1 MNKTTRILIFILG
14 AFILIGGINHCIKPE
29 IYNPFIPDFLPKITV
44 NYITG
49 ITEIALAIGL
59 FFSKYRKVAALGI
72 LIIMIAFLPLHF
84 LDIFKKNP
92 AIGSKTLAYIR
103 LPLQFVL
110 IYWSWWVKNKVT
122 NLK

>member
-1 MNKTTRILIFILG
+1 MNKTTRILIFILA

-29 IYNPFIPDFLPKITV
+29 IYNPFIPEFLPKITV

-59 FFSKYRKVAALGI
+59 FSSKYRKVVALGI
-72 LIIMIAFLPLHF
+72 LIIMIAFLPIHF
-84 LDIFKKNP
+84 LDIFKENP

-110 IYWSWWVKNKVT
+110 IYWSWWVKNNITK
-122 NLK
+122 LK